1 MDDTEREKEKEKEK
15 HDCGTDVEDEEED
28 EEGNKRVVVLGP
40 QVPLKEQLELD
51 KDDESLRRWK
61 EQLLGQVDTEQ
72 LGETAE
78 PEVTVLDLTILSPG
92 RPDLIL
98 PIPFQA
104 DEKGYAFALK
114 DGSPY
119 SFRFSFVV
127 SNNIVS
133 GLKYTNTVW
142 KTGVKVETQKMM
154 LGTFSPQLEPYIYE
168 GEEETTPAGIFARG
182 SYSAKLKF
190 VDDDGKCFLEMS
202 YYFEIRKE
210 WPGSQ

>member
-15 HDCGTDVEDEEED
+15 HDGGTDVEDEEED

-210 WPGSQ
+210 WPGGQ